1 METDMKNENQASQ
14 GCSANARPG
23 EASAKAPPGLKPV
36 RRKKVAVLDM
46 GEASREQ
53 GFRLNGCR

>member
-1 METDMKNENQASQ
+1 MSWSQVQIAEPEHKQPSDNSTDESQ
-14 GCSANARPG
+14 ILV
-23 EASAKAPPGLKPV
+23 EATGRKP
-36 RRKKVAVLDM
+36 AILDM